1 MRELVEE
8 TVLRRVIAVTSVAV
22 GIPKELELVG
32 LDIADYEGR
41 YLSDDDVRASERED
55 AHTSG
60 LI

>member
-41 YLSDDDVRASERED
+41 YLSDDDVRASSRSD
-55 AHTSG
+55 ARTSG